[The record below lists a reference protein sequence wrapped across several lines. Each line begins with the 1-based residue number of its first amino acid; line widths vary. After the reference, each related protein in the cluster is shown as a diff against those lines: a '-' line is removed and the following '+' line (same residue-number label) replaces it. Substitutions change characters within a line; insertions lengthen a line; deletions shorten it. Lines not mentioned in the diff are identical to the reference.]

1 MFVYR
6 PTRGVMPPLVVRPSG
21 PPKEYLGGGSKKN
34 RQRRKS
40 RHRACLFLISA
51 FFLLD
56 PPNPSVLLLWP
67 PELSPAQVGIP
78 HVWASVLE
86 RTPPVRPLP
95 SQVRAPGFPPGRPPR
110 PRAVPPFRGGLSAG
124 SVNSM
129 RGSLFGGQTRFRA
142 LRVPGVLPALLPALV
157 GRLASF
163 GGVTGLRPGNG
174 PARAP
179 VGNCAQP
186 GPASHDKMLCRVK
199 GPPACRCSAPLT
211 RNDEEKIGIWSK
223 RYRRSPAFRPCL
235 SQKGPEKA

>member
-1 MFVYR
+1 MRVFSR
-6 PTRGVMPPLVVRPSG
+6 SLPFFFWTPL
-21 PPKEYLGGGSKKN
+21 
-34 RQRRKS
+34 
-40 RHRACLFLISA
+40 F
-51 FFLLD
+51 
-56 PPNPSVLLLWP
+56 PSVPLFWP

-78 HVWASVLE
+78 HFWASVLE
-86 RTPPVRPLP
+86 RNPAGSPSP
-95 SQVRAPGFPPGRPPR
+95 SQWRAPGFPPGRPPR

-142 LRVPGVLPALLPALV
+142 LRVPGGLPALLPALL

-179 VGNCAQP
+179 VGNCAQT
-186 GPASHDKMLCRVK
+186 GPASHGEMLCRVK

-211 RNDEEKIGIWSK
+211 RNNEEKIGIWSK
-223 RYRRSPAFRPCL
+223 RIRRSRAFRPCL